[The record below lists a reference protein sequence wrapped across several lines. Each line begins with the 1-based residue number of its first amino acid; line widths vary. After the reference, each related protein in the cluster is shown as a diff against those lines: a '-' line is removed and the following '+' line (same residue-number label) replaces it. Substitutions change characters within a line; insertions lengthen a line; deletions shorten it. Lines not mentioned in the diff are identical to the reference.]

1 MSEDF
6 EERELQV
13 KEYGKRTLKAARLYS
28 LLRREGNV
36 KDPWHVMVLAVCSFE
51 EMHVR
56 DGWEFALANR
66 QDIEDVAEV
75 FERANSP
82 QEFREGLIELK
93 KRDLIEQLERLERN
107 DP

>member
-6 EERELQV
+6 ENKDLTP
-13 KEYGKRTLKAARLYS
+13 KEFGKRTLNAARLYS
-28 LLRREGNV
+28 LLRQESDV

-51 EMHVR
+51 QLHLR
-56 DGWEFALANR
+56 DGWEFALSNR
-66 QDIEDVAEV
+66 QDIEDVAGV

-93 KRDLIEQLERLERN
+93 ERDLRERLERN
-107 DP
+107 DPL

>member
-6 EERELQV
+6 EMNLTP
-13 KEYGKRTLKAARLYS
+13 KEYGSRTLRAARLYS
-28 LLRREGNV
+28 LLRQEGNV
-36 KDPWHVMVLAVCSFE
+36 GDPWHVMVLAVCSFE
-51 EMHVR
+51 EMHIR

-66 QDIEDVAEV
+66 QDIEDVAGV

-93 KRDLIEQLERLERN
+93 ERDLMERLDQLEGN
-107 DP
+107 DLT

>member
-6 EERELQV
+6 ENKDLTP
-13 KEYGKRTLKAARLYS
+13 KEFGKRTLNAARLYS
-28 LLRREGNV
+28 LLRRESDV

-51 EMHVR
+51 QLHIR

-66 QDIEDVAEV
+66 QDIEDVAGV

-82 QEFREGLIELK
+82 QEFREGIIELK
-93 KRDLIEQLERLERN
+93 ERDLMERLERD
-107 DP
+107 DPL

>member
-6 EERELQV
+6 EERELSPKV
-13 KEYGKRTLKAARLYS
+13 YGKRTLKAARLYS
-28 LLRREGNV
+28 LLRRQGDVE
-36 KDPWHVMVLAVCSFE
+36 DPWHVMVLSICSFE
-51 EMHVR
+51 EMHIR

-66 QDIEDVAEV
+66 QDIEDVAGV

-93 KRDLIEQLERLERN
+93 ERDLRERLERLEGR
-107 DP
+107 

>member
-6 EERELQV
+6 ENNDLTP
-13 KEYGKRTLKAARLYS
+13 KEFGKRTLNAARLYS
-28 LLRREGNV
+28 LLRQESDV

-51 EMHVR
+51 QLHIR

-66 QDIEDVAEV
+66 QDIEDVAGV

-82 QEFREGLIELK
+82 QEFREGIIELK
-93 KRDLIEQLERLERN
+93 ERDLMERLERN
-107 DP
+107 DPL